1 MKEPH
6 WEEVL
11 VEGVEELVVGISIN
25 STLGKGRSERLEP
38 KTSLIDLSSGII
50 SFKMVALGATRK
62 EVEALGASETSEEA
76 EVLATGWKE
85 KVVLGKLEEQGLQER
100 SSGESVV
107 ETEVEEADIASW
119 DTLTFKASKARGL
132 RVRGRLVGTEDLTL
146 GP

>member
-1 MKEPH
+1 MATKKQ
-6 WEEVL
+6 
-11 VEGVEELVVGISIN
+11 S
-25 STLGKGRSERLEP
+25 
-38 KTSLIDLSSGII
+38 KTEWPFTAGDTPRAKKLT
-50 SFKMVALGATRK
+50 KK
-62 EVEALGASETSEEA
+62 EVEALGASDTSEEA

-107 ETEVEEADIASW
+107 ETEAEEADIASW
-119 DTLTFKASKARGL
+119 DTLTFKASKVRGL